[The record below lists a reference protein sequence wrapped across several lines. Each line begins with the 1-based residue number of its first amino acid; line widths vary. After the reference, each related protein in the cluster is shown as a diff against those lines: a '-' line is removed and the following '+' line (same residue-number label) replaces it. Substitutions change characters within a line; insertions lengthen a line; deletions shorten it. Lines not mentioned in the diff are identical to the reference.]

1 MLDNVD
7 VFADE
12 LRRYQGGV
20 LHPTSHGDYLDRA
33 MSSLSRE
40 IEVQVPVELSNSNT
54 VKVIMLHPFYSLGFR
69 NKYNSEF
76 FGRRTPSVHRPFTTA
91 NRDDYEITPLRSAC
105 EPSLHLLLQE
115 ALGQLVG
122 RHCELYSPLNPRAFP
137 LKIERAAAH
146 SASLVAIHLGAQYR

>member
-1 MLDNVD
+1 MD

-33 MSSLSRE
+33 MNSLSRE

-54 VKVIMLHPFYSLGFR
+54 VKVIVQLPPHRLGSR

-76 FGRRTPSVHRPFTTA
+76 FGRRTPSVHRSFTAA
-91 NRDDYEITPLRSAC
+91 NRDDYEITPLRSVS
-105 EPSLHLLLQE
+105 EPSLHHLLQE

-122 RHCELYSPLNPRAFP
+122 RHCELYSPLNSRAFP
-137 LKIERAAAH
+137 LEIKGATAH
-146 SASLVAIHLGAQYR
+146 TASLVAIHHSSQYR